1 MEKLLSAFDT
11 EEEIAERAKEKATQ
25 EELSKIAEK
34 KTESIESKETSKS
47 STKPSISFGK
57 ILYQLI
63 FFLFLHSLQRIFS
76 YRLAKQG
83 NVSRLIPYPHQ

>member
-11 EEEIAERAKEKATQ
+11 EEEIAERAKEKAEQ
-25 EELSKIAEK
+25 EELSKITEK

-83 NVSRLIPYPHQ
+83 NVSR

>member
-11 EEEIAERAKEKATQ
+11 EEEIAERAKEKAKQ
-25 EELSKIAEK
+25 EELSKITEK

-57 ILYQLI
+57 NLYQLI
-63 FFLFLHSLQRIFS
+63 FYLFLHNLKRIFS

-83 NVSRLIPYPHQ
+83 NVFR

>member
-11 EEEIAERAKEKATQ
+11 EEEIAERAKEKAKQ
-25 EELSKIAEK
+25 EELSKITEK

-57 ILYQLI
+57 NLYQLI
-63 FFLFLHSLQRIFS
+63 FFF
-76 YRLAKQG
+76 
-83 NVSRLIPYPHQ
+83 VSSQSKKDF